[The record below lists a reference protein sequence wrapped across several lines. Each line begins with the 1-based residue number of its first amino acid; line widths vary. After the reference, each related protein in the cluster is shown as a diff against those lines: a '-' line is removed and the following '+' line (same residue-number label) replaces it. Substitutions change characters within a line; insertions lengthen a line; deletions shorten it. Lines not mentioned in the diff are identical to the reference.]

1 MDLTL
6 PVTLALPARF
16 CRGSGKAQRYNGH
29 FARKTLLN
37 G

>member
-6 PVTLALPARF
+6 PVMLALPARF
-16 CRGSGKAQRYNGH
+16 CRGDKQAQRYDGH